1 MSLNIVNHDNETIN
15 FDMEDVDTSFVNA
28 LRRLV
33 LSDYETIGFNTDE
46 YLNSDLKIID
56 NTSSLHNEFIL
67 HRFGLVPINIEDVN
81 TFYNSKY
88 TFSLQKE
95 NTTTEMISVTTEDFK
110 VINTETNEEE
120 PSINFFPP
128 NKNTGEYILLLK
140 LKSNPNNKG
149 EKINIE
155 GKASRSSGNKNARYS
170 PVSCIYYRNVQD
182 PDKIESGYKNYLSY
196 NKIEPS
202 DEIRKRF
209 LLEEGERHFY
219 TDDNGEPNRFHFYIE
234 SVGVMK
240 PHLILKG
247 VLTILKQK
255 LLRFKNNVTKIITE
269 GITMD
274 DVEISESLDTMKAY
288 SIIINNETHTLGNLL
303 QFYIS
308 KLHDDNIKFVG
319 YKNPHPLKNLIE
331 IKLAPN
337 EHTLTE
343 LNIIISE
350 TCDHLINIIDNFKTD
365 VDTQLNIKTDLVI
378 KKKRS
383 KKKPL
388 E

>member
-155 GKASRSSGNKNARYS
+155 GWWIPSTENNKVIIWSHGLRSEKSGGDKLELIKNINRLGYS
-170 PVSCIYYRNVQD
+170 
-182 PDKIESGYKNYLSY
+182 
-196 NKIEPS
+196 
-202 DEIRKRF
+202 
-209 LLEEGERHFY
+209 
-219 TDDNGEPNRFHFYIE
+219 
-234 SVGVMK
+234 
-240 PHLILKG
+240 
-247 VLTILKQK
+247 VLTID
-255 LLRFKNNVTKIITE
+255 LRSHGDSTDGKFGFGIIEKNDIKGAINFLFKEKGITE
-269 GITMD
+269 VGLSGVSYGAVT
-274 DVEISESLDTMKAY
+274 
-288 SIIINNETHTLGNLL
+288 SIAASIDSSNLAL
-303 QFYIS
+303 AVFLTSS
-308 KLHDDNIKFVG
+308 KPAF
-319 YKNPHPLKNLIE
+319 
-331 IKLAPN
+331 
-337 EHTLTE
+337 T
-343 LNIIISE
+343 S
-350 TCDHLINIIDNFKTD
+350 
-365 VDTQLNIKTDLVI
+365 
-378 KKKRS
+378 
-383 KKKPL
+383 
-388 E
+388 